1 MHVHHTVSLNDYTAA
16 EAPAVVLAICRYH
29 RNSNGWNDVGYN
41 MLVDRFGVLYEGR
54 AGGLDKAVVG
64 AQAQG
69 FNAQTSGIASIGDN
83 RTVELGPEALSA
95 LATWIRW
102 KLTVHGQ
109 PLSGKVTLTSA
120 GGSLTK
126 YPTGAR
132 VSVQRVIG
140 HRDTGLTECPGG
152 ALYAQLPELRAL
164 VESGSAPPVDTF
176 ATRLSAALDVD
187 SALFGQPVVV
197 GGTLLSGAGA
207 VLAGESLEIQVSTEN
222 AWRTVGHA
230 TTGPDGVFSDELQP
244 RKRMYL
250 RVRFPG
256 RSGLRRSTSD
266 RLLLRLHPTIEFDE
280 PPTRAR
286 RGRAVSL
293 AGSVAPRKRALRLVV
308 QRRERGR
315 WRKAG
320 ARTVR
325 VRRGS
330 FVTSFTPDRRGTW
343 RFYAVAPPDLDT
355 DRGASERHVL
365 RGALAR
371 LPALAQ
377 VVAVEA
383 VPRGEHAR
391 RARQDPD
398 VEPQRA
404 VLDVP
409 DVELDPL
416 RPRQRGAAVDLG
428 PARDAGLHVEPAALA
443 LGVTVDLLLDRRARA
458 HDRELSAQH
467 VDQVRQLVE
476 REAPQQAAAA
486 RDARVALEHVDAGAH
501 RSAPGT
507 IVRSFQSSNGCPPL
521 PTRRCR

>member
-1 MHVHHTVSLNDYTAA
+1 MVKLLAPAAALVCALVLTPTASAAVDFERQVPSAHGTLDAGRSFNLVGARWRGRALADVEFRVRRPGGWSCWAHAGAHAPGRSEGLWVGRARTVGWRLDRPVPGLRLHFVSVARERTRARGRAAQTGGLPFSYVPREEWEDGKCPPRTAPDYGEVKAVHVHHTVSLNDYTAA

-54 AGGLDKAVVG
+54 AGGIDKAVVG

-95 LATWIRW
+95 LAMWIRW
-102 KLTVHGQ
+102 KLAVHGQ

-222 AWRTVGHA
+222 AWRTVGRA
-230 TTGPDGVFSDELQP
+230 TTGPDGAFSDELQP

-256 RSGLRRSTSD
+256 RSGLRRSTSG

-308 QRRERGR
+308 QRRVRGR

-343 RFYAVAPPDLDT
+343 RFYAVAPSDLDT

-365 RGALAR
+365 
-371 LPALAQ
+371 
-377 VVAVEA
+377 
-383 VPRGEHAR
+383 
-391 RARQDPD
+391 
-398 VEPQRA
+398 
-404 VLDVP
+404 
-409 DVELDPL
+409 
-416 RPRQRGAAVDLG
+416 
-428 PARDAGLHVEPAALA
+428 
-443 LGVTVDLLLDRRARA
+443 TVR
-458 HDRELSAQH
+458 
-467 VDQVRQLVE
+467 
-476 REAPQQAAAA
+476 
-486 RDARVALEHVDAGAH
+486 
-501 RSAPGT
+501 
-507 IVRSFQSSNGCPPL
+507 
-521 PTRRCR
+521 